1 MLPYNYTVFPN
12 YIGHFGQ
19 LEAQVELEQFDA
31 LVDVQCFEL
40 VPLYL
45 CSLFVP
51 KCSSIG
57 KVSFIALFIVFFCP
71 KILFFV
77 QPVPPCKNLCVETM
91 RRCGFFF
98 DVFGLELPEYLSC
111 KLFSDSPNPDECVGG
126 KEMKELKT
134 RKPICNEFSCDKKR
148 CIPFR
153 YVCDGVV
160 DCFDQ
165 TDELRCAPCNS
176 SSIHCGERKCMSD
189 RHICDGTVTCP
200 YAQDERNCIR
210 LSSTNGDLGRG
221 LLEVYKANKKQW
233 EPACIRNW
241 DEHESPTKVCSML
254 GYNSVNGSR
263 LMRRGTNFTIAS
275 NQDPTAWMRMAQKKA
290 TNLLKDYANCNDDK
304 TQVVAELTCTNFECG
319 KVRTNKRRIPKKRI
333 IGGKESSPGDWPF
346 LAAILGGP
354 EEIFYCAGVLIA
366 DQWVLTASHCIGK

>member
-1 MLPYNYTVFPN
+1 M
-12 YIGHFGQ
+12 
-19 LEAQVELEQFDA
+19 
-31 LVDVQCFEL
+31 
-40 VPLYL
+40 
-45 CSLFVP
+45 
-51 KCSSIG
+51 
-57 KVSFIALFIVFFCP
+57 
-71 KILFFV
+71 
-77 QPVPPCKNLCVETM
+77 PPCKNLCMETL

-111 KLFSDSPNPDECVGG
+111 KLFNDSPFSEECVGG

-134 RKPICNEFSCDKKR
+134 RKPVCDEFSCDKKR

-200 YAQDERNCIR
+200 YAQDERNCVR
-210 LSSTNGDLGRG
+210 LSSTNGDVGKG
-221 LLEVYKANKKQW
+221 MLEVYKANKKRW

-241 DEHESPTKVCSML
+241 SSNSPVKVCSML
-254 GYNSVNGSR
+254 GYSAVNSSQLVK
-263 LMRRGTNFTIAS
+263 RGTNITIVS
-275 NQDPTAWMRMAQKKA
+275 NHDATTMMRMNQRKSS
-290 TNLLKDYANCNDDK
+290 NNFLKDYANCNDEK
-304 TQVVAELTCTNFECG
+304 TQVVAEMTCTNFECG
-319 KVRTNKRRIPKKRI
+319 KVRTKKRRLPQARI
-333 IGGKESSPGDWPF
+333 IGGNESNPGDWPF

>member
-1 MLPYNYTVFPN
+1 
-12 YIGHFGQ
+12 
-19 LEAQVELEQFDA
+19 
-31 LVDVQCFEL
+31 
-40 VPLYL
+40 
-45 CSLFVP
+45 
-51 KCSSIG
+51 
-57 KVSFIALFIVFFCP
+57 
-71 KILFFV
+71 
-77 QPVPPCKNLCVETM
+77 M

-111 KLFSDSPNPDECVGG
+111 KLFSDSSNPEECVGG

-134 RKPICNEFSCDKKR
+134 RKPVCSEFSCDKKR

-165 TDELRCAPCNS
+165 TDELQCAPCNS

-210 LSSTNGDLGRG
+210 LSSTNGDLGKG
-221 LLEVYKANKKQW
+221 TLEVYKAAKKRW

-241 DEHESPTKVCSML
+241 ILEESPTKVCSML
-254 GYNSVNGSR
+254 GYSSVNSSR
-263 LMRRGTNFTIAS
+263 LMRRGTNFTIMS
-275 NQDPTAWMRMAQKKA
+275 NQDPTAWMRMSQRKT

-304 TQVVAELTCTNFECG
+304 SQIVAELTCTNFECG
-319 KVRTNKRRIPKKRI
+319 KVRTKKRRIPKTRI
-333 IGGKESSPGDWPF
+333 IGGSESNPGDWPF

-366 DQWVLTASHCIGK
+366 DQWVLTASHCIGKYDKPLIHFMEIPF